1 MLTQTN
7 QTNNVKPVVS
17 SPVSFN
23 TQASNAKPATV
34 TSAANQSVTQKAPVE
49 SATTAQPRVATKV
62 QSSTPVVSTTNAG
75 ATAEKTNVSTV
86 KVNSENVQA
95 SQNANVQNS
104 QHTDTSNIKNAQ
116 PQMSVERFNTTA
128 SKVAGQQQNSKQN
141 NVANTGNSYAVKPNN
156 LANSNQL
163 SIQGAYC
170 NALNTINVALN
181 HQMSGDLKSQIQF
194 SNGGGIKSVTQN
206 GNMLTITTN
215 QDMDFQNKMEI
226 RIPSQNIV
234 YDVREEIGKDMGVVR
249 TAAFDNKYTYNGND
263 LGVTYTPTQ
272 STFKIWAPTAS
283 AIEVNTYENDTDP
296 NSKAKNHYSM
306 KYVGQGVW
314 EVTVQGDLNNT
325 AYDYTIHFADGAT
338 NETYD
343 PYATACVEGGYR
355 SVVLAPSETGANV
368 SSIGKDDPTN
378 EVIGEI
384 HIRDFTN
391 NPSSGVPAKLR
402 GTYLGA
408 VYQGSKNA
416 SGQATGLDYLKQQGI
431 NTVQIQPAFQ
441 YDDGSGKIYQYN
453 WGYNPE
459 NYNIPEGWYST
470 NRDDPATR
478 IKEFKEMVQAFHK
491 NGIRVNMDVV
501 YNHVGNYGKNAL
513 ALSVPGYYFSY
524 DGNGNLTN
532 ASACGNDVA
541 SERNM
546 VRNYIVH
553 SVKYWHDVYG
563 VDGFRFD
570 LMGNLDV
577 KTMNAIRAALP
588 NCVLYGEGWNMGA
601 NIPANTRAD
610 QANENQMPT
619 IGTFNGW
626 GRTIIR
632 GSDDGKQHG
641 YITGNDSQATMSS
654 LANFIYGSQNAKNT
668 PSDAYDSGVNYVNP
682 GQLINYT
689 ECHDNKT
696 LWDTIVAA
704 YPNESA
710 DLTMRRAELGNAIT
724 ILNQGVPYLQVGQ
737 GFGRS
742 KDGNGN
748 SYNAGDAVNNIN
760 WNRENQFPWA
770 VSYEKALLQ
779 LRAADP
785 GFRMTSFSDID
796 KNFKWVEI
804 GNNGV
809 IGYQLTSP
817 ATGRT
822 YIVAFS
828 NNGSTQQLT
837 GLQNGKYKVLIK
849 NCNGYVTDP
858 QELTVTNGSTDIPS
872 LSCLVLEVDN
882 AAAQKPLISNNS
894 NNQQPANKPASGTNT
909 KPAGTTTN
917 KPVSGNSNNSKPAT
931 TGSDSTNKPATG
943 SNSNNGTNKPATSS
957 TGSSSNKPNT
967 NGSSS
972 TSSNN
977 NSKPATTGNS
987 SSSQTSGTANS
998 GTNSQPANSGS
1009 GMAPATSGSEGTNI
1023 SGNSSNTNSANGS
1036 ASNSTSS
1043 STSAQGSTT
1052 APTSQS
1058 KPANS
1063 SNPSAN
1069 TNANGENGSSAMA
1082 GGNSTTPG
1090 KTASDVNNGS
1100 SNKGGQSQVQ
1110 SQNGSKTTVSDNGNV
1125 KTESS
1130 SNSGTADSIAALE
1143 KKTGLPAAE
1152 IKKMLAIAEANGG
1165 KAQFQNE
1172 QQHVYHVGSQGQA
1185 VAEPAGSAV
1194 SAPIE
1199 ETSAPAQSASAPI
1212 ETASAVSPTSAPASF
1227 SAASS
1232 SNTSNSNALP
1242 ETGMANEGIEFA
1254 AAMLAMAGIV
1264 MVNRDHEK

>member
-1 MLTQTN
+1 MRFSQGTMLTQTN
-7 QTNNVKPVVS
+7 QTNNVKPVAS

-23 TQASNAKPATV
+23 TQASSAKPATV
-34 TSAANQSVTQKAPVE
+34 TPAVSRPVAQKAPVE

-116 PQMSVERFNTTA
+116 PQTSVERFNTTA

-416 SGQATGLDYLKQQGI
+416 SSQATGLDYLKQQGI

-441 YDDGSGKIYQYN
+441 YDDGSGKTYQYN

-478 IKEFKEMVQAFHK
+478 IKEFKEMVQAFHN

-641 YITGNDSQATMSS
+641 YITGNDSQVTMSS

-748 SYNAGDAVNNIN
+748 SYNAGDAINNIN

-894 NNQQPANKPASGTNT
+894 NNQQPTNKPASGTNT

-931 TGSDSTNKPATG
+931 TG

-1009 GMAPATSGSEGTNI
+1009 GSKGTNI
-1023 SGNSSNTNSANGS
+1023 SGNNSNTNSANGS

-1052 APTSQS
+1052 APASQS

-1063 SNPSAN
+1063 SNASAG
-1069 TNANGENGSSAMA
+1069 TSANGENGSSAMA

-1100 SNKGGQSQVQ
+1100 SNKGGQSQAQ

-1194 SAPIE
+1194 SAPVE
-1199 ETSAPAQSASAPI
+1199 ETSAPAQSASASV
-1212 ETASAVSPTSAPASF
+1212 ETASAASATSGSASS

-1232 SNTSNSNALP
+1232 SNASNSNDLP

-1254 AAMLAMAGIV
+1254 AAMLAMAGIA
-1264 MVNRDHEK
+1264 MVKRNHEE

>member
-1 MLTQTN
+1 MIIQN
-7 QTNNVKPVVS
+7 QTNANQNVNQASTNNGVTFTDKPVES
-17 SPVSFN
+17 QAPVSAAPASEQASVAQSQAPASASVSEQSAAPVSAKASVAPSEAASQAPASAASQAVRSQAPASQAVESAAPASAKASAAIKSIANNKAAETNANKIN
-23 TQASNAKPATV
+23 TQAN
-34 TSAANQSVTQKAPVE
+34 
-49 SATTAQPRVATKV
+49 
-62 QSSTPVVSTTNAG
+62 
-75 ATAEKTNVSTV
+75 
-86 KVNSENVQA
+86 ENVQQKHA
-95 SQNANVQNS
+95 VNAPENFAV
-104 QHTDTSNIKNAQ
+104 
-116 PQMSVERFNTTA
+116 NT
-128 SKVAGQQQNSKQN
+128 
-141 NVANTGNSYAVKPNN
+141 NN
-156 LANSNQL
+156 LANSNRIQV
-163 SIQGAYC
+163 QGAYC
-170 NALNTINVALN
+170 NTLNTINVALN

-194 SNGGGIKSVTQN
+194 SNGGGIKSITQN

-314 EVTVQGDLNNT
+314 KVTVQGDLNNT

-355 SVVLAPSETGANV
+355 SVVLAPSETGADV
-368 SSIGKDDPTN
+368 SSIGKNDPTN

-441 YDDGSGKIYQYN
+441 YDDGSGKTYQYN

-668 PSDAYDSGVNYVNP
+668 PSDAYDNGVNYVNP

-760 WNRENQFPWA
+760 WNRESQFPWA

-894 NNQQPANKPASGTNT
+894 NNQQPANKPATNGSQS
-909 KPAGTTTN
+909 A
-917 KPVSGNSNNSKPAT
+917 SKPAST
-931 TGSDSTNKPATG
+931 ANKGSQAGSAAKGSTSADKPAAGKGSASAANKGSQTKGSQASSAAKGSASVAGQSQGKASATPGQSREPASNPNDVQHGGNTPASAAKGSISANKPAASAGNKASQVKGSQAGGHTASAGKTSAGKGSVSASALTG
-943 SNSNNGTNKPATSS
+943 KTQAQ
-957 TGSSSNKPNT
+957 
-967 NGSSS
+967 
-972 TSSNN
+972 
-977 NSKPATTGNS
+977 
-987 SSSQTSGTANS
+987 SQ
-998 GTNSQPANSGS
+998 
-1009 GMAPATSGSEGTNI
+1009 
-1023 SGNSSNTNSANGS
+1023 SANGS
-1036 ASNSTSS
+1036 A
-1043 STSAQGSTT
+1043 AKGSVTV
-1052 APTSQS
+1052 SQS
-1058 KPANS
+1058 S
-1063 SNPSAN
+1063 
-1069 TNANGENGSSAMA
+1069 
-1082 GGNSTTPG
+1082 
-1090 KTASDVNNGS
+1090 
-1100 SNKGGQSQVQ
+1100 
-1110 SQNGSKTTVSDNGNV
+1110 
-1125 KTESS
+1125 
-1130 SNSGTADSIAALE
+1130 AALQS
-1143 KKTGLPAAE
+1143 
-1152 IKKMLAIAEANGG
+1152 G
-1165 KAQFQNE
+1165 KGNQWQ
-1172 QQHVYHVGSQGQA
+1172 SQGQHVNVIKHPA
-1185 VAEPAGSAV
+1185 KVVKASTPVAQLAAKRVASTPITTVPVAEQASTSVETIVPAAQQATAAPAAKTTTPSAV
-1194 SAPIE
+1194 
-1199 ETSAPAQSASAPI
+1199 QSSG
-1212 ETASAVSPTSAPASF
+1212 
-1227 SAASS
+1227 SS
-1232 SNTSNSNALP
+1232 SSSMPN
-1242 ETGMANEGIEFA
+1242 TGMNNEVAAELGMVGAGLVLGIA
-1254 AAMLAMAGIV
+1254 AK
-1264 MVNRDHEK
+1264 RSKKERK

>member
-1 MLTQTN
+1 MIIQN
-7 QTNNVKPVVS
+7 QTN
-17 SPVSFN
+17 
-23 TQASNAKPATV
+23 
-34 TSAANQSVTQKAPVE
+34 ANQNINQVSANNGVTFTDKPVE
-49 SATTAQPRVATKV
+49 SQAPVSAAPASEQANVAQSQAPASASVSEQSAAPVSAKASVAPSEAASQAPASAASQAV
-62 QSSTPVVSTTNAG
+62 RSQTPASQAVESA
-75 ATAEKTNVSTV
+75 APTNVKSSAAV
-86 KVNSENVQA
+86 K
-95 SQNANVQNS
+95 
-104 QHTDTSNIKNAQ
+104 
-116 PQMSVERFNTTA
+116 
-128 SKVAGQQQNSKQN
+128 
-141 NVANTGNSYAVKPNN
+141 NVANNKAAEINTNKANTQVKENAQQKHAVNAPENFAVNANN
-156 LANSNQL
+156 LANPNRIQV
-163 SIQGAYC
+163 QGAYC

-263 LGVTYTPTQ
+263 LGVTYTPTR

-355 SVVLAPSETGANV
+355 SVVLAPSETGVNV

-441 YDDGSGKIYQYN
+441 YDDGGGKTYQYN

-513 ALSVPGYYFSY
+513 ASSVPGYYFSY

-619 IGTFNGW
+619 VGTFNGW

-796 KNFKWVEI
+796 KNFKWIEI

-882 AAAQKPLISNNS
+882 AAAQKPLISNNN
-894 NNQQPANKPASGTNT
+894 NNQKPANKPATNGSQST
-909 KPAGTTTN
+909 
-917 KPVSGNSNNSKPAT
+917 SKPTSTANKSSQAGSAAKGSTSANNPTGGKASASAANKGSQAKSSQANSAAKGSASVAGQSQGKTGAT
-931 TGSDSTNKPATG
+931 PGQSREPASNPNDVQHGGNTPASAAKGSTSA
-943 SNSNNGTNKPATSS
+943 NKPATSV
-957 TGSSSNKPNT
+957 GDK
-967 NGSSS
+967 
-972 TSSNN
+972 TSQ
-977 NSKPATTGNS
+977 AG
-987 SSSQTSGTANS
+987 GHTANAGKTS
-998 GTNSQPANSGS
+998 ATPTNKTSQGS
-1009 GMAPATSGSEGTNI
+1009 AAVKGSVSASKTSASAGKTQAQSQ
-1023 SGNSSNTNSANGS
+1023 SANGS
-1036 ASNSTSS
+1036 AAKGSVSVNQSLTASQS
-1043 STSAQGSTT
+1043 GKGNQWQSQGQHVNVIKHPAKVVKASAPVAQLAAKRVASAPAEETT
-1052 APTSQS
+1052 AP
-1058 KPANS
+1058 
-1063 SNPSAN
+1063 
-1069 TNANGENGSSAMA
+1069 
-1082 GGNSTTPG
+1082 
-1090 KTASDVNNGS
+1090 
-1100 SNKGGQSQVQ
+1100 
-1110 SQNGSKTTVSDNGNV
+1110 
-1125 KTESS
+1125 
-1130 SNSGTADSIAALE
+1130 
-1143 KKTGLPAAE
+1143 
-1152 IKKMLAIAEANGG
+1152 
-1165 KAQFQNE
+1165 
-1172 QQHVYHVGSQGQA
+1172 
-1185 VAEPAGSAV
+1185 VAEQ
-1194 SAPIE
+1194 
-1199 ETSAPAQSASAPI
+1199 TSAPVETAVPATQQTAAAPAAKAATPSAAQSSG
-1212 ETASAVSPTSAPASF
+1212 
-1227 SAASS
+1227 SS
-1232 SNTSNSNALP
+1232 SSSMPN
-1242 ETGMANEGIEFA
+1242 TGMNNEVTAELGMVGTGLVLGIA
-1254 AAMLAMAGIV
+1254 AK
-1264 MVNRDHEK
+1264 RSKKERK

>member
-1 MLTQTN
+1 MIIQN
-7 QTNNVKPVVS
+7 QTNTNQNVNQASTNNGVTFTDKPVES
-17 SPVSFN
+17 QAPVSAAPVSE
-23 TQASNAKPATV
+23 QASVAQSQAPASASV
-34 TSAANQSVTQKAPVE
+34 SEQSAAPVSAKASVAPSEAASQAPASAASQAVHSQVPVE
-49 SATTAQPRVATKV
+49 SAAPASAKASAAVKSVANNKAAEINTNKANIQVKENAQ
-62 QSSTPVVSTTNAG
+62 Q
-75 ATAEKTNVSTV
+75 
-86 KVNSENVQA
+86 
-95 SQNANVQNS
+95 
-104 QHTDTSNIKNAQ
+104 KNAVNA
-116 PQMSVERFNTTA
+116 PENF
-128 SKVAGQQQNSKQN
+128 
-141 NVANTGNSYAVKPNN
+141 AVNANN
-156 LANSNQL
+156 LANSNRIQV
-163 SIQGAYC
+163 QGAYC
-170 NALNTINVALN
+170 NTLNTINVALN
-181 HQMSGDLKSQIQF
+181 HQMSGDLKSQIEF

-206 GNMLTITTN
+206 GNMLAIMTN
-215 QDMDFQNKMEI
+215 QDMNFQNKMEI

-325 AYDYTIHFADGAT
+325 AYDYTIRFADGAT

-368 SSIGKDDPTN
+368 NSIGKDDPTN

-391 NPSSGVPAKLR
+391 SASSGVPAKLR

-431 NTVQIQPAFQ
+431 NTVQLQPAFQ
-441 YDDGSGKIYQYN
+441 YDDGSGKTYQYN

-619 IGTFNGW
+619 VGTFNGW

-742 KDGNGN
+742 KNGNDN
-748 SYNAGDAVNNIN
+748 SYNAGNAVNNID

-882 AAAQKPLISNNS
+882 AAAQKPLISNNN
-894 NNQQPANKPASGTNT
+894 NNQQPANKPTTNGSQSASKPTSTANKGSQAGSQT
-909 KPAGTTTN
+909 KGSTSAN
-917 KPVSGNSNNSKPAT
+917 KPVAGKGSTSVANKGSQAKGSTSVAGQSQGKTSATPSQSREPASNPNDVQHGGNTPASAAKGSTSANKPVASVGNKASQAKVSQAGGHTASAGKASAGKGSVSASASAGKTST
-931 TGSDSTNKPATG
+931 TPTNKTSQG
-943 SNSNNGTNKPATSS
+943 SAAVKGSVSASKTSAS
-957 TGSSSNKPNT
+957 AGKTQ
-967 NGSSS
+967 
-972 TSSNN
+972 
-977 NSKPATTGNS
+977 AQ
-987 SSSQTSGTANS
+987 SQ
-998 GTNSQPANSGS
+998 
-1009 GMAPATSGSEGTNI
+1009 
-1023 SGNSSNTNSANGS
+1023 SANGS
-1036 ASNSTSS
+1036 AAKGSVSVNQSS
-1043 STSAQGSTT
+1043 A
-1052 APTSQS
+1052 ASQS
-1058 KPANS
+1058 GK
-1063 SNPSAN
+1063 
-1069 TNANGENGSSAMA
+1069 
-1082 GGNSTTPG
+1082 GN
-1090 KTASDVNNGS
+1090 
-1100 SNKGGQSQVQ
+1100 QWQ
-1110 SQNGSKTTVSDNGNV
+1110 
-1125 KTESS
+1125 
-1130 SNSGTADSIAALE
+1130 
-1143 KKTGLPAAE
+1143 
-1152 IKKMLAIAEANGG
+1152 
-1165 KAQFQNE
+1165 
-1172 QQHVYHVGSQGQA
+1172 SQGQH
-1185 VAEPAGSAV
+1185 VNVIKHPAKVVKA
-1194 SAPIE
+1194 SAPVAQLAAKRVA
-1199 ETSAPAQSASAPI
+1199 SAPAEETTASVVEQASVPV
-1212 ETASAVSPTSAPASF
+1212 ETAAPAAQQTAAAPAAKTTTPSAVQ
-1227 SAASS
+1227 SS
-1232 SNTSNSNALP
+1232 SSSSSSMPN
-1242 ETGMANEGIEFA
+1242 TGMNNEVTAELGMVGAGLVLGIA
-1254 AAMLAMAGIV
+1254 AK
-1264 MVNRDHEK
+1264 RSKKERK

>member
-1 MLTQTN
+1 MRFSQGTMLTQTN
-7 QTNNVKPVVS
+7 QTNNVKPVAS

-23 TQASNAKPATV
+23 TQASSAKPATV
-34 TSAANQSVTQKAPVE
+34 TPAVSRPVAQKAPVE

-116 PQMSVERFNTTA
+116 PQTSVERFNTTA

-416 SGQATGLDYLKQQGI
+416 SSQATGLDYLKQQGI

-441 YDDGSGKIYQYN
+441 YDDGSGKTYQYN

-478 IKEFKEMVQAFHK
+478 IKEFKEMVQAFHN

-641 YITGNDSQATMSS
+641 YITGNDSQVTMSS

-748 SYNAGDAVNNIN
+748 SYNAGDAINNIN

-894 NNQQPANKPASGTNT
+894 NNQQPTNKPASGTNT

-931 TGSDSTNKPATG
+931 TG

-1009 GMAPATSGSEGTNI
+1009 GSRGTNI
-1023 SGNSSNTNSANGS
+1023 SGNNSNTNSANGS

-1052 APTSQS
+1052 APASQS

-1063 SNPSAN
+1063 SNASAG
-1069 TNANGENGSSAMA
+1069 TSANGENGSSAMA

-1100 SNKGGQSQVQ
+1100 SNKGGQSQAQ

-1172 QQHVYHVGSQGQA
+1172 QQHVYHVGSQGQM

-1194 SAPIE
+1194 SAPVE
-1199 ETSAPAQSASAPI
+1199 EAAPAQSASAPV
-1212 ETASAVSPTSAPASF
+1212 ETASAASATSGS
-1227 SAASS
+1227 ASS
-1232 SNTSNSNALP
+1232 SAANSSNASNSNALP

-1254 AAMLAMAGIV
+1254 AAMLAMAGIA
-1264 MVNRDHEK
+1264 MVKRNHEE

>member
-7 QTNNVKPVVS
+7 QTNTVKPATS

-23 TQASNAKPATV
+23 TQASSVKPATV
-34 TSAANQSVTQKAPVE
+34 TPAANQPVAQKTPVE
-49 SATTAQPRVATKV
+49 SATNVQTQVAVKSQPSTSAVQTASANASTNVATSNVNNGNVQTAQKV
-62 QSSTPVVSTTNAG
+62 G
-75 ATAEKTNVSTV
+75 
-86 KVNSENVQA
+86 
-95 SQNANVQNS
+95 VQNG
-104 QHTDTSNIKNAQ
+104 QHTDTTSSKNIQ
-116 PQMSVERFNTTA
+116 PKTLVERFNTTA

-141 NVANTGNSYAVKPNN
+141 NMANTGNSYAVKPNN

-206 GNMLTITTN
+206 GKMLTITTN

-355 SVVLAPSETGANV
+355 SVVLAPSETGADV

-441 YDDGSGKIYQYN
+441 YDDGSGKTYQYN

-577 KTMNAIRAALP
+577 KTMNAIQAALP

-742 KDGNGN
+742 KNGNDN
-748 SYNAGDAVNNIN
+748 SYNAGDAVNNID

-882 AAAQKPLISNNS
+882 AAAQKPSISNNN
-894 NNQQPANKPASGTNT
+894 NNQQPANKPT
-909 KPAGTTTN
+909 GTTTGNTN
-917 KPVSGNSNNSKPAT
+917 KNSNNKPA
-931 TGSDSTNKPATG
+931 SNSSSSANKPSTS
-943 SNSNNGTNKPATSS
+943 SNANNGTNKPT
-957 TGSSSNKPNT
+957 TGSTNNSNT
-967 NGSSS
+967 NSSKPS
-972 TSSNN
+972 GTNN
-977 NSKPATTGNS
+977 NSKPTTTANS
-987 SSSQTSGTANS
+987 SSNQQSGSAN
-998 GTNSQPANSGS
+998 NGS

-1036 ASNSTSS
+1036 DSGNTSS

-1069 TNANGENGSSAMA
+1069 TSANGENGSSAMA
-1082 GGNSTTPG
+1082 GGNSTAPG
-1090 KTASDVNNGS
+1090 KTASDVNKGS
-1100 SNKGGQSQVQ
+1100 SNKGGQ

-1172 QQHVYHVGSQGQA
+1172 QQHVYYVGSQGQA
-1185 VAEPAGSAV
+1185 VTEPAGSAV
-1194 SAPIE
+1194 NAPIE
-1199 ETSAPAQSASAPI
+1199 ETSAPAQNASVSV
-1212 ETASAVSPTSAPASF
+1212 ETASVASATSGSASS

-1232 SNTSNSNALP
+1232 SNASNSNALP

-1254 AAMLAMAGIV
+1254 AAMLAMAGIA
-1264 MVNRDHEK
+1264 MVNRDHEE

>member
-7 QTNNVKPVVS
+7 QTNNVKTATS

-116 PQMSVERFNTTA
+116 PQTSVERFNTTA

-141 NVANTGNSYAVKPNN
+141 NAANTGNSYAVKPNN

-306 KYVGQGVW
+306 KCVGQGVW

-355 SVVLAPSETGANV
+355 SVVLAPSETGADV

-441 YDDGSGKIYQYN
+441 YDDGGGKTYQYN

-577 KTMNAIRAALP
+577 KTMNAIRAVLP

-619 IGTFNGW
+619 VGTFNGW

-742 KDGNGN
+742 KNGNDN
-748 SYNAGDAVNNIN
+748 SYNAGDAVNNID

-817 ATGRT
+817 ATGRA

-931 TGSDSTNKPATG
+931 TGS
-943 SNSNNGTNKPATSS
+943 NSNNGTNKPATSS

-1009 GMAPATSGSEGTNI
+1009 GMAPATSGSKGTNI
-1023 SGNSSNTNSANGS
+1023 SGNNSNTNSANGS

-1100 SNKGGQSQVQ
+1100 SNKGGQSQAQ

-1165 KAQFQNE
+1165 RAQFQNE
-1172 QQHVYHVGSQGQA
+1172 QQHVYHVGSQGQT

-1194 SAPIE
+1194 SAPVE

-1212 ETASAVSPTSAPASF
+1212 ETASAVSTTSAPASS

-1242 ETGMANEGIEFA
+1242 ETGMANEDIEFA

>member
-7 QTNNVKPVVS
+7 QTNTVKPATS

-23 TQASNAKPATV
+23 TQASSVKPATV
-34 TSAANQSVTQKAPVE
+34 TPAANQPVAQKTPVE
-49 SATTAQPRVATKV
+49 SATNVQTQVAVKSQPSTSAVQTASANASTNVATSNVNNGNVQTAQKV
-62 QSSTPVVSTTNAG
+62 S
-75 ATAEKTNVSTV
+75 
-86 KVNSENVQA
+86 
-95 SQNANVQNS
+95 VQNG
-104 QHTDTSNIKNAQ
+104 QHTDTTSSKNIQ
-116 PQMSVERFNTTA
+116 PKAPVERFNTTA

-141 NVANTGNSYAVKPNN
+141 NMANTGNSYAVKPNN

-416 SGQATGLDYLKQQGI
+416 SSQATGLDYLKQQGI

-441 YDDGSGKIYQYN
+441 YDDGSGKTYQYN

-478 IKEFKEMVQAFHK
+478 IKEFKEMVQAFHN

-641 YITGNDSQATMSS
+641 YITGNDSQVTMSS

-742 KDGNGN
+742 KNGNDN
-748 SYNAGDAVNNIN
+748 SYNAGDAVNNID

-882 AAAQKPLISNNS
+882 AAAQKPLISNNN
-894 NNQQPANKPASGTNT
+894 NNQQPANKPT
-909 KPAGTTTN
+909 GTTTGNTN
-917 KPVSGNSNNSKPAT
+917 KNSNNKPA
-931 TGSDSTNKPATG
+931 SNSSSSANKPSTS
-943 SNSNNGTNKPATSS
+943 SNANNGTNKPT
-957 TGSSSNKPNT
+957 TGSTNNSNT
-967 NGSSS
+967 NSSKPS
-972 TSSNN
+972 GTNN
-977 NSKPATTGNS
+977 NSKPTTTANS
-987 SSSQTSGTANS
+987 SSNQ
-998 GTNSQPANSGS
+998 QSGS
-1009 GMAPATSGSEGTNI
+1009 ANNGSGSEGTNI

-1052 APTSQS
+1052 APTNQS

-1069 TNANGENGSSAMA
+1069 TSANGENGSSAMA

-1090 KTASDVNNGS
+1090 KTASDVNKGS
-1100 SNKGGQSQVQ
+1100 SNKGGQ

-1130 SNSGTADSIAALE
+1130 SNNGTADSIAALE

-1172 QQHVYHVGSQGQA
+1172 QQHVYHVDSQGQT

-1194 SAPIE
+1194 NAPIE
-1199 ETSAPAQSASAPI
+1199 KTSAPTQSASAPI
-1212 ETASAVSPTSAPASF
+1212 ETASAASTTSVPASS

-1232 SNTSNSNALP
+1232 NNTSNSNALP

-1254 AAMLAMAGIV
+1254 ATMLALAGIA
-1264 MVNRDHEK
+1264 MVKHEHEK

>member
-7 QTNNVKPVVS
+7 QTNTVKPTTS

-23 TQASNAKPATV
+23 TQASSAKPATV
-34 TSAANQSVTQKAPVE
+34 IPAANQPVAQKAPVE
-49 SATTAQPRVATKV
+49 SATNVQTQVAVKSQPSTSAVQTASANASTNVATSNVNNGNVQTAQKV
-62 QSSTPVVSTTNAG
+62 S
-75 ATAEKTNVSTV
+75 
-86 KVNSENVQA
+86 
-95 SQNANVQNS
+95 VQNG
-104 QHTDTSNIKNAQ
+104 QHTDTTSSKNIQ
-116 PQMSVERFNTTA
+116 PKAPVERFNTTA

-141 NVANTGNSYAVKPNN
+141 NMANTGNSYAVKPNN

-343 PYATACVEGGYR
+343 PYATACVEEGYR
-355 SVVLAPSETGANV
+355 SVVLAPSETGADV

-441 YDDGSGKIYQYN
+441 YDDGSGKTYQYN

-610 QANENQMPT
+610 QSNENQMPT

-704 YPNESA
+704 YSNESA

-785 GFRMTSFSDID
+785 GFRMTSFSDIN

-872 LSCLVLEVDN
+872 LSCLVLEADN

-931 TGSDSTNKPATG
+931 TGS
-943 SNSNNGTNKPATSS
+943 NSNNGTNNPATSS

-977 NSKPATTGNS
+977 NLKPATTGNS

-1009 GMAPATSGSEGTNI
+1009 GMAPATSGSKGTNI

-1069 TNANGENGSSAMA
+1069 TSANGENGSSAMA

-1100 SNKGGQSQVQ
+1100 SNKGGQSQAQ
-1110 SQNGSKTTVSDNGNV
+1110 SQNDSKTTVSDNGNV

-1130 SNSGTADSIAALE
+1130 SNSGTADPIAALE

-1172 QQHVYHVGSQGQA
+1172 QQHVYHVGSQGQT

-1194 SAPIE
+1194 SAPVE
-1199 ETSAPAQSASAPI
+1199 EASAPAQSASAPV
-1212 ETASAVSPTSAPASF
+1212 ETASAASATSAPASS

-1232 SNTSNSNALP
+1232 SNASNLNALP

-1254 AAMLAMAGIV
+1254 AAMLAMVGIA
-1264 MVNRDHEK
+1264 MVKRDHEE

>member
-62 QSSTPVVSTTNAG
+62 QSSTPVVSTTNVG

-296 NSKAKNHYSM
+296 SSKAKNHYSM

-343 PYATACVEGGYR
+343 PYATACVEEGYR
-355 SVVLAPSETGANV
+355 SVVLAPSETGADV

-441 YDDGSGKIYQYN
+441 YDDGSGKTYQYN

-704 YPNESA
+704 YPNESV

-882 AAAQKPLISNNS
+882 AAAQKPLISNNN
-894 NNQQPANKPASGTNT
+894 NNQKPAN
-909 KPAGTTTN
+909 KPAGTTTGNTN
-917 KPVSGNSNNSKPAT
+917 KNSNN
-931 TGSDSTNKPATG
+931 NKPASNSSSSANKPSTG
-943 SNSNNGTNKPATSS
+943 SNANNGTNKPT
-957 TGSSSNKPNT
+957 TGSTNNSNT
-967 NGSSS
+967 NSSKPS
-972 TSSNN
+972 GTNN
-977 NSKPATTGNS
+977 NSKPTTTANS
-987 SSSQTSGTANS
+987 SSNQQSGSAN
-998 GTNSQPANSGS
+998 NGS
-1009 GMAPATSGSEGTNI
+1009 GMAPATSGSKGTDV

-1036 ASNSTSS
+1036 ASGNTSS
-1043 STSAQGSTT
+1043 NTSAQGSTT
-1052 APTSQS
+1052 APASQS

-1069 TNANGENGSSAMA
+1069 TSANGENGSSAMA

-1100 SNKGGQSQVQ
+1100 SNKGGQSQAQ

-1194 SAPIE
+1194 SAPVE
-1199 ETSAPAQSASAPI
+1199 ENSAPAQSASDPV
-1212 ETASAVSPTSAPASF
+1212 ETASVVSATSAPASS

-1232 SNTSNSNALP
+1232 SNASNSNALP
-1242 ETGMANEGIEFA
+1242 ETGLANEGIEFA
-1254 AAMLAMAGIV
+1254 AAMLAMAGIA
-1264 MVNRDHEK
+1264 MINRDHEK

>member
-1 MLTQTN
+1 MRFSQGTMLTQTN
-7 QTNNVKPVVS
+7 QTNNVKPAAS

-49 SATTAQPRVATKV
+49 SATTTQPQVATKV
-62 QSSTPVVSTTNAG
+62 QSSTPVVSTTNAS
-75 ATAEKTNVSTV
+75 APAEKANASTV
-86 KVNSENVQA
+86 KVNSENVQT
-95 SQNANVQNS
+95 SQNTNAQNN
-104 QHTDTSNIKNAQ
+104 QHTDTSNVKNAQ
-116 PQMSVERFNTTA
+116 PQTPVERFNTTA
-128 SKVAGQQQNSKQN
+128 SKVAGNSKVQN
-141 NVANTGNSYAVKPNN
+141 NKVNTGNNYAVKPNN
-156 LANSNQL
+156 LANTSQL
-163 SIQGAYC
+163 SIQGAYY

-194 SNGGGIKSVTQN
+194 SNGGGIKNVTQN

-355 SVVLAPSETGANV
+355 SVVLAPSETEANV

-441 YDDGSGKIYQYN
+441 YDDGSGKTYQYN

-619 IGTFNGW
+619 VGTFNGW

-894 NNQQPANKPASGTNT
+894 NNQQPTNKPASGTNT

-931 TGSDSTNKPATG
+931 TGS
-943 SNSNNGTNKPATSS
+943 NSNNGTNKPATSS

-972 TSSNN
+972 TSS
-977 NSKPATTGNS
+977 KPATTGNS

-998 GTNSQPANSGS
+998 GTNSQPTNSGS
-1009 GMAPATSGSEGTNI
+1009 GSKGTNI
-1023 SGNSSNTNSANGS
+1023 SGNNSNTNSANGS

-1052 APTSQS
+1052 APASQS

-1063 SNPSAN
+1063 SNASAG
-1069 TNANGENGSSAMA
+1069 TSANGENGSSAMA

-1100 SNKGGQSQVQ
+1100 SNKAGQSQAQ

-1165 KAQFQNE
+1165 RAQFQNE
-1172 QQHVYHVGSQGQA
+1172 QQHVYHVGSQGQT

-1194 SAPIE
+1194 SAPVE
-1199 ETSAPAQSASAPI
+1199 ETSAPAQSASAPV
-1212 ETASAVSPTSAPASF
+1212 ETANVTSATSGSASS

-1232 SNTSNSNALP
+1232 SNASNSNALP
-1242 ETGMANEGIEFA
+1242 ETGMVNEGIEFA
-1254 AAMLAMAGIV
+1254 AAMLAMAGIA
-1264 MVNRDHEK
+1264 MVKRDHEE

>member
-1 MLTQTN
+1 M
-7 QTNNVKPVVS
+7 
-17 SPVSFN
+17 
-23 TQASNAKPATV
+23 
-34 TSAANQSVTQKAPVE
+34 
-49 SATTAQPRVATKV
+49 
-62 QSSTPVVSTTNAG
+62 
-75 ATAEKTNVSTV
+75 
-86 KVNSENVQA
+86 
-95 SQNANVQNS
+95 
-104 QHTDTSNIKNAQ
+104 
-116 PQMSVERFNTTA
+116 
-128 SKVAGQQQNSKQN
+128 
-141 NVANTGNSYAVKPNN
+141 
-156 LANSNQL
+156 
-163 SIQGAYC
+163 
-170 NALNTINVALN
+170 
-181 HQMSGDLKSQIQF
+181 
-194 SNGGGIKSVTQN
+194 
-206 GNMLTITTN
+206 
-215 QDMDFQNKMEI
+215 
-226 RIPSQNIV
+226 
-234 YDVREEIGKDMGVVR
+234 
-249 TAAFDNKYTYNGND
+249 
-263 LGVTYTPTQ
+263 
-272 STFKIWAPTAS
+272 
-283 AIEVNTYENDTDP
+283 
-296 NSKAKNHYSM
+296 
-306 KYVGQGVW
+306 
-314 EVTVQGDLNNT
+314 
-325 AYDYTIHFADGAT
+325 
-338 NETYD
+338 
-343 PYATACVEGGYR
+343 
-355 SVVLAPSETGANV
+355 
-368 SSIGKDDPTN
+368 
-378 EVIGEI
+378 
-384 HIRDFTN
+384 
-391 NPSSGVPAKLR
+391 
-402 GTYLGA
+402 
-408 VYQGSKNA
+408 
-416 SGQATGLDYLKQQGI
+416 KQQGI

-441 YDDGSGKIYQYN
+441 YDDGGGKTYQYN

-532 ASACGNDVA
+532 ASGCGNDVA

-546 VRNYIVH
+546 VHNYIVH

-696 LWDTIVAA
+696 LWDVIVAA

-724 ILNQGVPYLQVGQ
+724 ILNQGVPNLQVGQ

-742 KDGNGN
+742 KDGNEN

-882 AAAQKPLISNNS
+882 AAAQKPLISNNN
-894 NNQQPANKPASGTNT
+894 NNQQPANKPT
-909 KPAGTTTN
+909 GTTTGNTN
-917 KPVSGNSNNSKPAT
+917 KNSNNKPA
-931 TGSDSTNKPATG
+931 SNSSSSANKPSTS
-943 SNSNNGTNKPATSS
+943 SNANNGTNKPT
-957 TGSSSNKPNT
+957 TGSTNNSNT
-967 NGSSS
+967 NSSKPS
-972 TSSNN
+972 GTNN
-977 NSKPATTGNS
+977 NSKPTTTANS
-987 SSSQTSGTANS
+987 SSNQQSGSAN
-998 GTNSQPANSGS
+998 NGS

-1069 TNANGENGSSAMA
+1069 TSANGENGSSAMA

-1090 KTASDVNNGS
+1090 KTASDVNKGS
-1100 SNKGGQSQVQ
+1100 SNKGGQ

-1185 VAEPAGSAV
+1185 VTEPAGSAV
-1194 SAPIE
+1194 SAPVE
-1199 ETSAPAQSASAPI
+1199 EKAAKKSSAKSESSKNTMPQTGETSSNVA
-1212 ETASAVSPTSAPASF
+1212 AVAGIG
-1227 SAASS
+1227 
-1232 SNTSNSNALP
+1232 AL
-1242 ETGMANEGIEFA
+1242 A
-1254 AAMLAMAGIV
+1254 AAMGLGFAELK
-1264 MVNRDHEK
+1264 RRH